1 MGGDGVGKGGG
12 GGCGGGSGGGSGG
25 ARGGA
30 EDLENQVLQCM
41 FYLCRISRKRQE
53 KAAVAGLIPHLRRRV
68 LRGRLGG
75 LGGGRGGILF

>member
-1 MGGDGVGKGGG
+1 MLGREPQGSHRGGG
-12 GGCGGGSGGGSGG
+12 GVKGGD
-25 ARGGA
+25 

-68 LRGRLGG
+68 TERGYM
-75 LGGGRGGILF
+75 GI